1 MNKLKQLRVKAGMT
15 QAKLANAVD
24 VSQPNYHRWE
34 ADKDPIPE
42 AKLEKLAAALKTTP
56 EAILG
61 KHPPI
66 EAAFY
71 DDSAPKNLQ
80 YYGEVAIHFLSGSKP
95 LLLSISEE
103 AFQRLHRDLQRQKKF
118 VALQSLSNQ
127 TVAIRTEAISDLY
140 FSSEAYDDYGPEHE
154 TGKYDDHVS
163 LQLPDNRDWEI
174 IECLSSD
181 FGDEDFDEA
190 DVRRV
195 QNRIMITDEQYKKLV
210 ADGRIKAEDL
220 EEERKKNTAETDRI
234 FELANH
240 VVYQLSTGER
250 RSVFIEGGDEDLF
263 AAFYPL
269 VDFGDMHEDD
279 EMILFRNAGYHR
291 TIFINPLAL
300 DYVSLPTHKFE
311 AGSLEMEAEAL
322 DAFGDGD
329 DPTPTTA
336 KNKKKRQTKPTEN

>member
-1 MNKLKQLRVKAGMT
+1 MT
-15 QAKLANAVD
+15 QAKLAKAVG

-34 ADKDPIPE
+34 TNKDPVPE
-42 AKLEKLAAALKTTP
+42 AKLKGLALVLKTTP

-80 YYGEVAIHFLSGSKP
+80 YYGKVAIHFLSGGKP

-103 AFQRLHRDLQRQKKF
+103 AFQRLYRDMQGPNKF
-118 VALQSLSNQ
+118 VTVQSLANQ
-127 TVAIRTEAISDLY
+127 TVAIRTKAISDLY

-154 TGKYDDHVS
+154 TDKYDDHVS

-174 IECLSSD
+174 VECLSSD
-181 FGDEDFDEA
+181 FGYEDFDEA
-190 DVRRV
+190 DVQRV
-195 QNRIMITDEQYKKLV
+195 QNRIMITDGQYKELV

-220 EEERKKNTAETDRI
+220 EEERKNNAAETDRI

-240 VVYQLSTGER
+240 IVYQLSTGEH
-250 RSVFIEGGDEDLF
+250 RSVFIEGSDEDVF
-263 AAFYPL
+263 EAFYPL
-269 VDFGDMHEDD
+269 VDFGDTHEDD
-279 EMILFRNAGYHR
+279 EMILFKNAGYHR
-291 TIFINPLAL
+291 AIFVNPLAL

-311 AGSLEMEAEAL
+311 AGGLEIAAETL
-322 DAFGDGD
+322 DSFGDDD
-329 DPTPTTA
+329 DPTPTATT
-336 KNKKKRQTKPTEN
+336 KTKKKRQLKIVKS

>member
-1 MNKLKQLRVKAGMT
+1 MT
-15 QAKLANAVD
+15 QAKLAKAVG

-34 ADKDPIPE
+34 TDKDPVPE
-42 AKLEKLAAALKTTP
+42 SKLKRLALILKATP

-80 YYGEVAIHFLSGSKP
+80 YYGEVAIHFLSGGKP

-103 AFQRLHRDLQRQKKF
+103 AFQRLYQNMQGQNKF
-118 VALQSLSNQ
+118 VTVQNLANQ
-127 TVAIRTEAISDLY
+127 TVTIRTKAISDLY

-154 TGKYDDHVS
+154 PDRYDDHVS

-174 IECLSSD
+174 VECLSSD
-181 FGDEDFDEA
+181 FGYEDFDQA
-190 DVRRV
+190 DVQRV
-195 QNRIMITDEQYKKLV
+195 QNRIMITDEQYKELV

-220 EEERKKNTAETDRI
+220 EKERKINAAQTDRI

-250 RSVFIEGGDEDLF
+250 RSVFIESSDEDLF
-263 AAFYPL
+263 EAFYPL

-279 EMILFRNAGYHR
+279 EMILFKNAGYHR
-291 TIFINPLAL
+291 IIFIHPLAL

-311 AGSLEMEAEAL
+311 AGSLEMAAEAL
-322 DAFGDGD
+322 DALGDN
-329 DPTPTTA
+329 PTPTVPPETRRR
-336 KNKKKRQTKPTEN
+336 RQTKAAEN

>member
-1 MNKLKQLRVKAGMT
+1 MNKLKQFRVNAGMT
-15 QAKLANAVD
+15 QAKLAKAVD

-34 ADKDPIPE
+34 ANKDPVPE
-42 AKLEKLAAALKTTP
+42 AKLKRLAVVLKTTP

-71 DDSAPKNLQ
+71 DDSAPENLQ
-80 YYGEVAIHFLSGSKP
+80 YYGEVAIHFLSGGKP

-103 AFQRLHRDLQRQKKF
+103 AFQRLYRDLQGQNKF
-118 VALQSLSNQ
+118 VAAQSLSNQ
-127 TVAIRTEAISDLY
+127 TVAIRTKAISDLY

-154 TGKYDDHVS
+154 TNKYDDHVS

-174 IECLSSD
+174 VECLSSD
-181 FGDEDFDEA
+181 FGYEDFDEA
-190 DVRRV
+190 DVQRV
-195 QNRIMITDEQYKKLV
+195 QGRIMITDEQYKELV

-220 EEERKKNTAETDRI
+220 EEERKNNTAKTDRI

-240 VVYQLSTGER
+240 VIYQLSTGER
-250 RSVFIEGGDEDLF
+250 RSVFIEGSDDDVFET
-263 AAFYPL
+263 FYPL

-279 EMILFRNAGYHR
+279 EMILFKNAGYHR

-311 AGSLEMEAEAL
+311 AGSLEMAAETL
-322 DAFGDGD
+322 DALGD
-329 DPTPTTA
+329 DPTPTTTP
-336 KNKKKRQTKPTEN
+336 KTKKKRQTKAAEN